1 MFAGEYRMAFDDPVV
16 LLAILALFL
25 LISYQFYKRSKRRK
39 QNALQ
44 TMGFVVLT
52 LGIFLFILFDFLT
65 AFYFVFAGL
74 LLIMIGEFA
83 SRLTS

>member
-1 MFAGEYRMAFDDPVV
+1 LAFDDPVV

-25 LISYQFYKRSKRRK
+25 LISYQFYKRGKRKK

-65 AFYFVFAGL
+65 AFLFVFAGL
-74 LLIMIGEFA
+74 FLIMIGELV
-83 SRLTS
+83 SRFTP

>member
-1 MFAGEYRMAFDDPVV
+1 MALDDPFV
-16 LLAILALFL
+16 LLAIFALFL
-25 LISYQFYKRSKRRK
+25 LLSYQFYKRGKRKK

-65 AFYFVFAGL
+65 AFFFVFAGL
-74 LLIMIGEFA
+74 FLIMIGELV
-83 SRLTS
+83 SRFTS

>member
-1 MFAGEYRMAFDDPVV
+1 MALDDPFV
-16 LLAILALFL
+16 LLAIFALFL
-25 LISYQFYKRSKRRK
+25 LLSYQFYKRGKRKK

-65 AFYFVFAGL
+65 AFFFVFAGL
-74 LLIMIGEFA
+74 FLVMIGELV
-83 SRLTS
+83 SRFTS